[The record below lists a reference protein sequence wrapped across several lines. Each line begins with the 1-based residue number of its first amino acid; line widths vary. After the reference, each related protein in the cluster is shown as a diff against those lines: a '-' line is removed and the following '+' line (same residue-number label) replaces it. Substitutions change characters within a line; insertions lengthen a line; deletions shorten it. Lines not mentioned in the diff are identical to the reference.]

1 MDRRELPRRQRRGW
15 RVKID
20 SASIEAGG
28 GGAAAATIDI
38 PALIDS
44 HPVSAFQKWILLL
57 VGCAVVMDGF
67 DVQAM
72 GFVAPAIVQA
82 WGIEKAALGPVFG
95 AGLLGMLVGSLVLS
109 VCADR
114 IGRRPV
120 LLGATVFFALCM
132 LATAF
137 AHTLDQLLAMRF
149 ITGIGLGGIMANAS
163 ALASE
168 YSPQRRRVTLMMW
181 VSCGFTGGAVLGG
194 LISAVLIPRGG
205 WQAVFV
211 FGGVVPLLIAALM
224 WRYMPESMQFLVLRG
239 RKLDRVQQWLD
250 RIAPSVPAG
259 PGTRYVVHE
268 AKQDGA
274 PVVELFRAGR
284 GPATLLL
291 WGINFMNL
299 LNLFFLA
306 NWLPTIAAGAG
317 YSASTA
323 VLVGTLLQV
332 GGVVGTVAMGPL
344 IDRVGFY
351 RVLVP
356 VFAVAAVAIAV
367 IGQPALPLLL
377 LLVVVAVSGFC
388 VVGAQP
394 ALIALASGVYPTT
407 VRATGMGWSL
417 GIGRAGSIAGPV
429 LAGWLIGLHWS
440 NSALFFAAAVPALL
454 SCAMVLCMGRLKFT
468 GATAR
473 QASSGAT
480 K

>member
-1 MDRRELPRRQRRGW
+1 MKMLPQ
-15 RVKID
+15 
-20 SASIEAGG
+20 SLETG
-28 GGAAAATIDI
+28 GGAGSSSASASASAAIDI

-44 HPVSAFQKWILLL
+44 HPVSTFQKWILLL

-72 GFVAPAIVQA
+72 GFVAPAIVHA

-95 AGLLGMLVGSLVLS
+95 AGLFGMLVGSLVLS
-109 VCADR
+109 ICADR

-137 AHTLDQLLAMRF
+137 THTLDQLLAMRF

-194 LISAVLIPRGG
+194 LISAVLIPWGG
-205 WQAVFV
+205 WQSVFI
-211 FGGVVPLLIAALM
+211 FGGVVPLVIAALM
-224 WRYMPESMQFLVLRG
+224 ARYMPESMQFLVLRG
-239 RKLDRVQQWLD
+239 RRLDRVHQWLG
-250 RIAPSVPAG
+250 RIAPGVRVG

-306 NWLPTIAAGAG
+306 NWLPTIAADAG
-317 YSASTA
+317 YSARTA

-344 IDRVGFY
+344 IDRIGFY

-356 VFAVAAVAIAV
+356 VFAVAVVAIAV
-367 IGQPALPLLL
+367 IGQPALPLALL
-377 LLVVVAVSGFC
+377 LAVVMVSGFC

-417 GIGRAGSIAGPV
+417 GIGRAGSIVGPV
-429 LAGWLIGLHWS
+429 LAGWLIGLHWTT
-440 NSALFFAAAVPALL
+440 SALFIAAAVPALL

-468 GATAR
+468 GA
-473 QASSGAT
+473 AT
-480 K
+480 VPAHVGEMK

>member
-1 MDRRELPRRQRRGW
+1 
-15 RVKID
+15 
-20 SASIEAGG
+20 
-28 GGAAAATIDI
+28 
-38 PALIDS
+38 LIDS

-95 AGLLGMLVGSLVLS
+95 AGLFGMLIGSLVLS
-109 VCADR
+109 ICADR

-137 AHTLDQLLAMRF
+137 THTLDQLLAMRF

-168 YSPQRRRVTLMMW
+168 YSPHRRRVTLMMW

-194 LISAVLIPRGG
+194 LISAVLIPWVG

-211 FGGVVPLLIAALM
+211 FGGIVPLVIAALM

-239 RKLDRVQQWLD
+239 RRLDRVHGWLR
-250 RIAPSVPAG
+250 RIAPEVRIEPD
-259 PGTRYVVHE
+259 TRYVVHE

-274 PVVELFRAGR
+274 PVVELFRAGPR
-284 GPATLLL
+284 PRHAAAVGHQLHEPAEPVLPGELAAHHRDRWPATAR
-291 WGINFMNL
+291 G
-299 LNLFFLA
+299 
-306 NWLPTIAAGAG
+306 
-317 YSASTA
+317 TA

-356 VFAVAAVAIAV
+356 VFAVAVLAIGV
-367 IGQPALPLLL
+367 IGQPALPLALML
-377 LLVVVAVSGFC
+377 AVVTVSGFC

-394 ALIALASGVYPTT
+394 ALIALASSVYPTT

-417 GIGRAGSIAGPV
+417 GIGRAGSIVGPV
-429 LAGWLIGLHWS
+429 LAGWLIGLHWT
-440 NSALFFAAAVPALL
+440 NSALFIAAAVPALL
-454 SCAMVLCMGRLKFT
+454 SCVMVLCMGRLKFT
-468 GATAR
+468 GAVAR
-473 QASSGAT
+473 PGET
-480 K
+480 T

>member
-1 MDRRELPRRQRRGW
+1 MALRLDGRHLPRRGDG
-15 RVKID
+15 VKAFPD
-20 SASIEAGG
+20 SLVASAGG
-28 GGAAAATIDI
+28 GSATAAIDI

-44 HPVSAFQKWILLL
+44 HPVSSFQKWILLL

-72 GFVAPAIVQA
+72 GFVAPAIVRA
-82 WGIEKAALGPVFG
+82 WGIDKAALGPVFG
-95 AGLLGMLVGSLVLS
+95 AGLFGMLVGSLVLS
-109 VCADR
+109 ICADR

-137 AHTLDQLLAMRF
+137 THTLDQLLAMRF

-168 YSPQRRRVTLMMW
+168 YSPHRRRVTLMMW

-194 LISAVLIPRGG
+194 LISAVLIPLGG

-211 FGGVVPLLIAALM
+211 FGGIVPLVIAALM

-239 RKLDRVQQWLD
+239 RKLDRVHGWLQ
-250 RIAPSVPAG
+250 RIAPEVRIG

-274 PVVELFRAGR
+274 PVAELFRAGR

-306 NWLPTIAAGAG
+306 NWLPTIATEAG
-317 YSASTA
+317 YSGGTA

-344 IDRVGFY
+344 IDRIGFY

-356 VFAVAAVAIAV
+356 VFAIAVLAIGV
-367 IGQPALPLLL
+367 IGQPALPLALML
-377 LLVVVAVSGFC
+377 AVVMVSGFC

-394 ALIALASGVYPTT
+394 ALIALASSVYPTT

-417 GIGRAGSIAGPV
+417 GIGRAGSIVGPV
-429 LAGWLIGLHWS
+429 LAGWLIGLHWT
-440 NSALFFAAAVPALL
+440 NSALFIAAAVPALL

-473 QASSGAT
+473 PGET
-480 K
+480 T

>member
-1 MDRRELPRRQRRGW
+1 MKILPHSL
-15 RVKID
+15 D
-20 SASIEAGG
+20 AGG
-28 GGAAAATIDI
+28 GPAAAEGAIDI

-44 HPVSAFQKWILLL
+44 HPVGAFQKWILLL

-72 GFVAPAIVQA
+72 GFVAPAIVHA

-95 AGLLGMLVGSLVLS
+95 AGLFGMLVGSLVLS

-120 LLGATVFFALCM
+120 LIGATVFFALCM

-137 AHTLDQLLAMRF
+137 THTLNELLAMRF

-168 YSPQRRRVTLMMW
+168 YSPRRRRVTLMMW

-194 LISAVLIPRGG
+194 LISAVLIPWGG

-211 FGGVVPLLIAALM
+211 FGGIVPLVIAALM
-224 WRYMPESMQFLVLRG
+224 LRYMPESMQFLVLRG
-239 RKLDRVQQWLD
+239 RKLDRVQQWLG
-250 RIAPSVPAG
+250 RIAPEVRVG

-306 NWLPTIAAGAG
+306 NWLPTIATEAG
-317 YSASTA
+317 YSGRMA

-344 IDRVGFY
+344 IDRIGFY

-356 VFAVAAVAIAV
+356 VFAVAVVTIAV
-367 IGQPALPLLL
+367 IGQPALPLALL
-377 LLVVVAVSGFC
+377 LAVVMVSGFC

-417 GIGRAGSIAGPV
+417 GIGRAGSIVGPV

-440 NSALFFAAAVPALL
+440 HSALFIAAAVPALL
-454 SCAMVLCMGRLKFT
+454 SCLMVLCMGRLKFT
-468 GATAR
+468 GATA
-473 QASSGAT
+473 ALAHPGENE
-480 K
+480 

>member
-1 MDRRELPRRQRRGW
+1 VKMLPQ
-15 RVKID
+15 
-20 SASIEAGG
+20 SLETG
-28 GGAAAATIDI
+28 GGAGSSSASASASAAIDI

-44 HPVSAFQKWILLL
+44 HPVSTFQKWILLL

-72 GFVAPAIVQA
+72 GFVAPAIVHA

-95 AGLLGMLVGSLVLS
+95 AGLFGMLVGSLVLS
-109 VCADR
+109 ICADR

-137 AHTLDQLLAMRF
+137 THTLDQLLAMRF

-194 LISAVLIPRGG
+194 LISAVLIPWGG
-205 WQAVFV
+205 WQSVFI
-211 FGGVVPLLIAALM
+211 FGGVVPLVIAALM
-224 WRYMPESMQFLVLRG
+224 ARYMPESMQFLVLRG
-239 RKLDRVQQWLD
+239 RRLDRVHQWLG
-250 RIAPSVPAG
+250 RIAPGVRVG

-306 NWLPTIAAGAG
+306 NWLPTIAADEG
-317 YSASTA
+317 YSARTA

-344 IDRVGFY
+344 IDRIGFY

-356 VFAVAAVAIAV
+356 VFAVAVVAIAV
-367 IGQPALPLLL
+367 IGQPALPLALL
-377 LLVVVAVSGFC
+377 LAVVMVSGFC

-417 GIGRAGSIAGPV
+417 GIGRAGSIVGPV
-429 LAGWLIGLHWS
+429 LAGWLIGLHWT
-440 NSALFFAAAVPALL
+440 NSALFIAAAVPALL

-468 GATAR
+468 GAA
-473 QASSGAT
+473 AVPAHVGEM